1 MNLNEKFELLSK
13 ETGLTQKD
21 VARAIGKGESL
32 VNGILK
38 GSYQSKSK
46 EKYETSINYYFD
58 EMIANLGLKQGNE
71 DINSD
76 DELNSLN
83 DKPQNDEP
91 WLSLAQSK
99 IKERIEAMLSSKI
112 SFFELIFGESGMGK
126 TYLLKHICSNK
137 DDALYIKARK
147 SLSCSAFMSL
157 ILKHLNVKPKGNTDD
172 KLDLVIKSLEER
184 EIRLLVID
192 ESDLFVGDNKNT
204 FERKFELLRE
214 IFEYFKDKKVGIC
227 VVCVG
232 LKELKTDID
241 SLGGYIKSR
250 FTYSPEMTLSHDELL
265 KIGKLNGLSD
275 EMCEYLV
282 DDKNAR
288 TFEKTRVNI
297 DLGYDEKTAA
307 NLVYTVR
314 G

>member
-13 ETGLTQKD
+13 EIGLTQKD

-32 VNGILK
+32 VNGILR
-38 GSYQSKSK
+38 GLYESKNK
-46 EKYETSINYYFD
+46 EKHEASINYYFD
-58 EMIANLGLKQGNE
+58 EMIANLNLKQGNE
-71 DINSD
+71 SINLD

-91 WLSLAQSK
+91 WLSLAQVK
-99 IKERIEAMLSSKI
+99 IKERIEAMISSKI
-112 SFFELIFGESGMGK
+112 SFFELIFGKSGMGK
-126 TYLLKHICSNK
+126 TYLLKHICSSR

-157 ILKHLNVKPKGNTDD
+157 ILKNLNVRPKGNTDD
-172 KLDLVIKSLEER
+172 KLDLVIKSLEEK

-214 IFEYFKDKKVGIC
+214 IFEYFRDKKVGIC

-275 EMCEYLV
+275 EMCEYLA
-282 DDKNAR
+282 DNNNAR
-288 TFEKTRVNI
+288 SFEKARINME
-297 DLGYDEKTAA
+297 LGNDEIVAA

>member
-192 ESDLFVGDNKNT
+192 ESDLFVGDNKNR

>member
-32 VNGILK
+32 VNGILR
-38 GSYQSKSK
+38 GSYESKSK
-46 EKYETSINYYFD
+46 EKYEASINYYFD
-58 EMIANLGLKQGNE
+58 EMIANLNLKQGNE
-71 DINSD
+71 SINLD
-76 DELNSLN
+76 DESLKNSEN
-83 DKPQNDEP
+83 EP

-172 KLDLVIKSLEER
+172 KLDLVIKSLEEK

-282 DDKNAR
+282 DDNNAR

>member
-46 EKYETSINYYFD
+46 EKYEASINYYFD

-91 WLSLAQSK
+91 WLSLAQVK
-99 IKERIEAMLSSKI
+99 IKERIEAMLLSKI

-157 ILKHLNVKPKGNTDD
+157 ILKNLNVRPKGNTDD
-172 KLDLVIKSLEER
+172 KLDLVIKSLEEK

-282 DDKNAR
+282 DDNNAR